1 MQTAYINAP
10 VLSLALDMMRN
21 FFLSLALFGCVF
33 LALFGC
39 VLIMDAV
46 RRVDKDSRLIREESG
61 RILNDIRVSMQ
72 IFDKDIEHIR
82 EEMELFAR
90 ALHARD
96 EKMRYAEQFIVR
108 QMDPESI
115 IRRMGEGSL
124 ERPVAMDDADTK
136 QMLVVHTQHYLT
148 AWDWAW
154 TAMVALVSAYI
165 GMRVE
170 RYQ

>member
-1 MQTAYINAP
+1 MHTSYINAP
-10 VLSLALDMMRN
+10 VLRFALDMMRN
-21 FFLSLALFGCVF
+21 FLFTLLGCVF
-33 LALFGC
+33 LALFGH
-39 VLIMDAV
+39 VVIMDAV
-46 RRVDKDSRLIREESG
+46 RRIREESG
-61 RILNDIRVSMQ
+61 RIRMSMQ
-72 IFDKDIEHIR
+72 ILDKDIEHIR

-136 QMLVVHTQHYLT
+136 QTLVVHTPHCLT
-148 AWDWAW
+148 AWEWAW

>member
-96 EKMRYAEQFIVR
+96 EKMTPQRIVR
-108 QMDPESI
+108 QMGADSI
-115 IRRMGEGSL
+115 

-136 QMLVVHTQHYLT
+136 QMLVVHNSYYL
-148 AWDWAW
+148 AACDWAW

-165 GMRVE
+165 GMRVG